1 MILLNGNELVTDSD
15 YGTSIKYPGKR
26 VPKLLVKRTLTSFS
40 LTPNPDCKEVQ
51 DAFYKSIEEA
61 DKFWKSY
68 TKEKISMSKLTT
80 EELERLIVKT
90 TYFVDDA
97 LTICIAT
104 TETGFKVVGKSSP
117 IDPKNFDPKLGKQ
130 YSFDD
135 AVRQLWE
142 LEGYKRKG
150 NKVAE

>member
-1 MILLNGNELVTDSD
+1 MADSD
-15 YGTSIKYPGKR
+15 YGTSIKDPSKR

-51 DAFYKSIEEA
+51 ESFYKSIEEVN
-61 DKFWKSY
+61 KFWKSY
-68 TKEKISMSKLTT
+68 TKDKISMSKLTR

-90 TYFVDDA
+90 TYFVDDV
-97 LTICIAT
+97 LTICVVT

-117 IDPKNFDPKLGKQ
+117 IDPKNFDLELGKQ

-150 NKVAE
+150 NQVAE